1 MYVDEAHPEFDA
13 EWQRPES
20 VEDRVGFACSRQD
33 IEARAAD
40 FTLPV
45 LVDEPDARTRLAY
58 RGFQARAVLVGL
70 DGRISW
76 AGGSGPAGLKGPV
89 ESGDLK
95 AAIEAE
101 LAKAPPTA
109 DDLAKVDA
117 EAAAMFAAFY
127 DAPEGAGDL
136 VALINC
142 GGEAPFTDMAER
154 VWSGDGAE
162 AARDGGA
169 SPQVRDHWVTGTR
182 DWPVY
187 MDAVEGMR
195 AYRLPLE
202 DGAYVVRL
210 HFAEILGSV
219 GWRRG
224 QSVVPGDR
232 VFSVSLEGEA
242 VLEDFDILK
251 VTGNRRFTSVIRQ
264 FDVQVADGELTIEFA
279 KSADREGA
287 GNLPPIINAIEVRK
301 KG

>member
-1 MYVDEAHPEFDA
+1 MDEAHPEFDA

-20 VEDRVGFACSRQD
+20 VEDRVAFACSRYEA
-33 IEARAAD
+33 EARAAN

-45 LVDEPDARTRLAY
+45 VVDEADARTRLAY

-76 AGGSGPAGLKGPV
+76 AGGSGPAGLKNPV
-89 ESGDLK
+89 ENGDLE
-95 AAIEAE
+95 AAIKAE

-109 DDLAKVDA
+109 AGLAEVDA
-117 EAAAMFAAFY
+117 EAAAMFADFY
-127 DAPEGAGDL
+127 GTPEGAGEV

-142 GGEAPFTDMAER
+142 GGDAPLTDMAER
-154 VWSGDGAE
+154 VWSGEGAE

-169 SPQVRDHWVTGTR
+169 SPEVRDHWVTGTR
-182 DWPVY
+182 DWPIY
-187 MDAVEGMR
+187 MNAAEGMG

-202 DGAYVVRL
+202 NGAYVVRL
-210 HFAEILGSV
+210 HFAEILGAA

-224 QSVVPGDR
+224 QSAVPGDR
-232 VFSVSLEGEA
+232 VFSVKLEGEA
-242 VLEDFDILK
+242 ALEDFDILA
-251 VTGNRRFTSVIRQ
+251 TTENRRFTSVIRQ

-287 GNLPPIINAIEVRK
+287 GNLPPIINAIEVRR